1 MSNNRLQEI
10 IQSEMQLAEELSGL
24 LQRQQQAIIYFKDGS
39 LMGLIEDEQRL
50 LRSIESLEKERVQL
64 MQNTSLT
71 SDESV
76 EPLKQK
82 MKVLAQQILDTNKQ
96 NRVLIN
102 NALTFVQHIVRALT
116 QNFTKQLV
124 DTKV

>member
-1 MSNNRLQEI
+1 MNNDRLQKI

-24 LQRQQQAIIYFKDGS
+24 LQQQQRAIIYFKDGS
-39 LMGLIEDEQRL
+39 LMGLIDDEQRL
-50 LRSIESLEKERVQL
+50 LRSIELLEKERVQL
-64 MQNTSLT
+64 METTPMASDNSL
-71 SDESV
+71 

-82 MKVLAQQILDTNKQ
+82 MKVLAQQILNTNKQ
-96 NRVLIN
+96 NRVLID
-102 NALTFVQHIVRALT
+102 NALTFVRQIVRVLT